1 MSVQNRTMLEDIAP
15 QPSRLQ
21 DTPQS
26 DQVKH
31 GAPVPSLRSDEGNL
45 PEQLS
50 FPFAIASMRPEAVSC
65 ADACSAVERH
75 RISGGGWQ
83 HLVDVLAGLGDPD
96 DRSPGRPLPAV
107 TVSRDRD
114 TKIEKAG

>member
-1 MSVQNRTMLEDIAP
+1 MSVRNRTVLEDIAP

-50 FPFAIASMRPEAVSC
+50 FPFAIASMQPEEVSY
-65 ADACSAVERH
+65 AGACSAVERH
-75 RISGGGWQ
+75 KISSGGWQ
-83 HLVDVLAGLGDPD
+83 HLVDVLASLGDPD
-96 DRSPGRPLPAV
+96 DRRPERFVPTV
-107 TVSRDRD
+107 TVLRDCNA
-114 TKIEKAG
+114 KIEKTG